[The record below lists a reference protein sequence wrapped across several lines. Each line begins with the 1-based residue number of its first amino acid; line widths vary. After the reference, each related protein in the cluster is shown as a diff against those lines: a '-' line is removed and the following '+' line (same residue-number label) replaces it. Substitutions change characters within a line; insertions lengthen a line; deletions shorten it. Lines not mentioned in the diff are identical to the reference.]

1 MMMRTTIDIPD
12 ELFRR
17 AKAEAAMRGLEFE
30 DLVTQGLQRELAS
43 SDVPEPAAPP
53 PVTLHDLMRKYCGIV
68 DSGIDDLASNP
79 KHMEGFGHASM
90 GDR

>member
-1 MMMRTTIDIPD
+1 MRATIDIPD

-17 AKAEAAMRGLEFE
+17 AKTEAALRGLEFE
-30 DLVTQGLQRELAS
+30 ELVAQGLKRELETADS
-43 SDVPEPAAPP
+43 PEPVVETSAS
-53 PVTLHDLMRKYCGIV
+53 LHDRMKRYCGIV

-79 KHMEGFGHASM
+79 KYMEGFGHASM